1 MMDSL
6 TGKYTAREMLNKV
19 PEVTLLFWLTKVLTT
34 GMGEVFSDFLFFT
47 TGLPHVTVLCMGL
60 TGLGVTLALQFAAR
74 RYKPVFYWLAVVAV
88 SIFGTMFA
96 DVIHGALGLSFT
108 SSTLLFVAFQAIVFI
123 CWYAS
128 EKTLSVHSIYT
139 RRREAFYWT
148 TVLGTFAL
156 GTAAGDFTAFGL
168 HLGTFASGLLFAA
181 LIAIPAVGYKFWGW
195 NEIFS
200 FWFAYVMTRPL
211 GASFSDWMAQDLGW
225 GTGKVSFALSVVIV
239 LLVWR
244 LASADRKATL
254 CAANAC
260 R

>member
-6 TGKYTAREMLNKV
+6 TEKFAAHEMMNKV

-34 GMGEVFSDFLFFT
+34 GMGEVFSDFMFFT
-47 TGLPHVTVLCMGL
+47 TGLPHAAVLCMGL
-60 TGLGVTLALQFAAR
+60 ALLAFTLALQFASNR
-74 RYKPVFYWLAVVAV
+74 CRPVFYWLAVVAV

-96 DVIHGALGLSFT
+96 DVIHGGLGLSFT
-108 SSTLLFVAFQAIVFI
+108 SSTLLFVAFQALVFL

-128 EKTLSVHSIYT
+128 EKTLSVHSICT

-168 HLGTFASGLLFAA
+168 QLGTFASGLLFAA
-181 LIAIPAVGYKFWGW
+181 LIAIPAIGHKFLGW
-195 NEIFS
+195 NDIFS

-225 GTGKVSFALSVVIV
+225 GTGKVSLVLSVIIA

-244 LASADRKATL
+244 LSAADKRTSL
-254 CAANAC
+254 CAAGGC